1 MNKKIFN
8 TVSICLCLL
17 ASIDLAAQIK
27 LPRLISDGVVFQRDI
42 KLKVWGWASAKEDVS
57 LLFKDKVYKTSAD
70 ENGRW
75 ELSIPNQ
82 PSGGPFEMTFK
93 GKNEITIHNILFGDV
108 WVCSGQSNMELTMDR
123 VKDKYGS
130 VIANSENANIRQ
142 FLVADKYDFKKAQDD
157 LDAGSWEAA
166 NPKNLL
172 SFSAVAYFF
181 AKEIYEKHHVP
192 IGLINAAL
200 GGSPVEAWMSEDALI
215 PFPNLHDELMKFKD
229 DKVIKEIEN
238 SDNQRSKDWYKELNS
253 KDIGLSS
260 SPRWI
265 DPKLNDSDWDEMIVP
280 GFWSKGPKININGS
294 VWFRKKINVP
304 KSLVG
309 VSLKLWLGRIVDQD
323 SVFVNGKFVGTTGY
337 QYPPRKYVI
346 GPSILNEGE
355 NIIVVR
361 VINNSSKGGFVAD
374 KPYFIAGEKDTIN
387 LTGTWRFRLGTA
399 MPPLT
404 GPTAIRW
411 KPGGLYNK
419 MIAPLL
425 TTSIKGVIWYQG
437 ESNASRAEEYRKSF
451 PALIVNWREKWKQG
465 DFPFLFVQL
474 ANFMEKK
481 TDPSESEWASLRD
494 AQLHTLSLPK
504 TGMAVA
510 IDLGEWN
517 DIHPLNKQDVGHRLA
532 VIAEHL
538 AYDDKKNVSL
548 GPIYKS
554 AKTSGNKIEI
564 SFSSIGSGLVAKNG
578 DLKYFSIAGTDKKF
592 VWAKAKIEGDKVIV
606 WSDEVVNPTLVRYA
620 WADNPEGANLY
631 NKEGLPASPFS
642 TE

>member
-229 DKVIKEIEN
+229 DKVIQEIEN

-294 VWFRKKINVP
+294 VWFRK
-304 KSLVG
+304 
-309 VSLKLWLGRIVDQD
+309 
-323 SVFVNGKFVGTTGY
+323 
-337 QYPPRKYVI
+337 
-346 GPSILNEGE
+346 
-355 NIIVVR
+355 
-361 VINNSSKGGFVAD
+361 
-374 KPYFIAGEKDTIN
+374 
-387 LTGTWRFRLGTA
+387 
-399 MPPLT
+399 
-404 GPTAIRW
+404 
-411 KPGGLYNK
+411 
-419 MIAPLL
+419 
-425 TTSIKGVIWYQG
+425 
-437 ESNASRAEEYRKSF
+437 
-451 PALIVNWREKWKQG
+451 
-465 DFPFLFVQL
+465 
-474 ANFMEKK
+474 
-481 TDPSESEWASLRD
+481 
-494 AQLHTLSLPK
+494 
-504 TGMAVA
+504 
-510 IDLGEWN
+510 
-517 DIHPLNKQDVGHRLA
+517 
-532 VIAEHL
+532 
-538 AYDDKKNVSL
+538 
-548 GPIYKS
+548 
-554 AKTSGNKIEI
+554 
-564 SFSSIGSGLVAKNG
+564 
-578 DLKYFSIAGTDKKF
+578 
-592 VWAKAKIEGDKVIV
+592 
-606 WSDEVVNPTLVRYA
+606 
-620 WADNPEGANLY
+620 
-631 NKEGLPASPFS
+631 
-642 TE
+642 